1 MPYTTQRTILR
12 KKIGNSVFEILPKT
26 IAEQLIV
33 EGYDTAN
40 EVTLAAK
47 LLEIAA
53 GINSKVPEQLTEQQ
67 TFTQWKA
74 SVDAALSTDLVD
86 YDTLNEIA
94 SWITS
99 HQDLYTNLVT
109 RINGIDNAVTT
120 LNGDA
125 SVTGSVDYKIAS
137 ASQDLADDISR
148 VEGKADT
155 NTAAIELLNGA
166 DSVTGSVA
174 NAVKT
179 ASDALEASISTVDGK
194 ADNNAAAIE
203 VLNGAD
209 SVTGSVANAVKTAS
223 DALEAS
229 ISAVDGKADD
239 NAAAIEVLNGADSVT
254 GSVDQKIATAVA
266 TINNNVNAKGA
277 VIYSATEPESLG
289 ENDLWIAPV
298 A

>member
-1 MPYTTQRTILR
+1 MPYTTQRAILR

-33 EGYDTAN
+33 DGYDTAN

-109 RINGIDNAVTT
+109 RINGIDNAVTK

-125 SVTGSVDYKIAS
+125 SVTGSVDYKIAA

-155 NTAAIELLNGA
+155 NTAAIELLNDA

-179 ASDALEASISTVDGK
+179 ASDALEAAISGVD
-194 ADNNAAAIE
+194 A
-203 VLNGAD
+203 
-209 SVTGSVANAVKTAS
+209 
-223 DALEAS
+223 
-229 ISAVDGKADD
+229 KADD

-277 VIYSATEPESLG
+277 VIYSASEPESLG